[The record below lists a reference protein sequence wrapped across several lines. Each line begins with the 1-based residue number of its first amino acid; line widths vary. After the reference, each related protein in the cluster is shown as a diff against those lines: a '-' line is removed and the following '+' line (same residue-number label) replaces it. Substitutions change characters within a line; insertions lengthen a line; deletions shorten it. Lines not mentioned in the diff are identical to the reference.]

1 MTNNHGRP
9 SGGPYDVPNSA
20 PNNAPANVSR
30 VQQRALI
37 VGIAFTL
44 LLLVGFVLDR
54 NQFFQSYLFAFSFW
68 AGISV
73 GALALLM
80 LQHMTGGGWGFVIRR
95 VLEAATRTLPLMLIL
110 FVPIVL
116 GAHRIYE
123 WTDAHEIAEHPVL
136 QEKSKYLNLPFF
148 TVRAAIYFAVWLALA
163 YFLNRWSLLQDRTA
177 DRKYGKNMRVLSGP
191 GMVLFVF
198 TVSFASIDWFMSL
211 DWEWSSTI
219 YGFIFVAAWGLSA
232 LAFTIA
238 VMAAL
243 SRHEPMSNVVG
254 QYHFHDLGKLLL
266 AFVMLW
272 SYFAFSQFLIIW
284 SGNLPE
290 EIRWYLPR
298 IHGAWGAIAL
308 AVIVLHFAFPF
319 LFLLSRSLKRNA
331 GKLVIVAVLIL
342 LMRLI
347 DLLWMIVPNF
357 THKYPIG
364 WVGVAMYVAA
374 PIAIGGLWLA
384 WFANALTKRALFP
397 INDPL
402 YETVLEQKHAHA
414 GH

>member
-1 MTNNHGRP
+1 MTI
-9 SGGPYDVPNSA
+9 GPY
-20 PNNAPANVSR
+20 NAPPNVNR
-30 VQQRALI
+30 VQQGALI
-37 VGIAFTL
+37 VGAVFTVL
-44 LLLVGFVLDR
+44 FVIGFFVNRD
-54 NQFFQSYLFAFSFW
+54 QFFQSYLFAFSFW
-68 AGISV
+68 AGISI
-73 GALALLM
+73 GSLALLM
-80 LQHMTGGGWGFVIRR
+80 LQHLTGGGWGLVIRR
-95 VLEAATRTLPLMLIL
+95 VLEAATRTLPLVLIL

-116 GAHRIYE
+116 GAHRLYR
-123 WTDAHEIAEHPVL
+123 WSDAHEVAEHPVL
-136 QEKSKYLNLPFF
+136 KEKSKYLNLPFF
-148 TVRAAIYFAVWLALA
+148 TVRAAIYFAIWLALA

-177 DRKYGKNMRVLSGP
+177 DRKYTKNMRVLSGP

-219 YGFIFVAAWGLSA
+219 YGFIFVAAWALSA

-238 VMAAL
+238 AMAAL
-243 SRHEPMSNVVG
+243 SKHEPMNNVVA
-254 QYHFHDLGKLLL
+254 QLHFHDLGKLLL
-266 AFVMLW
+266 ALVMLW

-308 AVIVLHFAFPF
+308 AVVVLHFAFPF
-319 LFLLSRSLKRNA
+319 LFLLSRSLKRHA
-331 GKLVIVAVLIL
+331 GKLVIVAGLIL
-342 LMRLI
+342 VMRLI
-347 DLLWMIVPNF
+347 DLFWMIEPNF
-357 THKYPIG
+357 TGAVFHFS
-364 WVGVAMYVAA
+364 WMDLVAPVSM
-374 PIAIGGLWLA
+374 GGLWLGI
-384 WFANALTKRALFP
+384 FARALTQRPLIP

>member
-1 MTNNHGRP
+1 MTT
-9 SGGPYDVPNSA
+9 GPY
-20 PNNAPANVSR
+20 NAPANVSR
-30 VQQRALI
+30 FERSALI
-37 VGIAFTL
+37 VGVIFTL
-44 LLLVGFVLDR
+44 LLVVGFVINRD
-54 NQFFQSYLFAFSFW
+54 QFFHSYVFAFSFW

-73 GALALLM
+73 GSLALLM
-80 LQHMTGGGWGFVIRR
+80 LQHLTGGGWGLVIRR
-95 VLEAATRTLPLMLIL
+95 VLEAATRTLPLVLVL

-116 GAHRIYE
+116 GAQRIYK
-123 WTDAHEIAEHPVL
+123 WTDANEIAEHPVL
-136 QEKSKYLNLPFF
+136 QEKSKYLNLSFF
-148 TVRAAIYFAVWLALA
+148 TVRAAIYFAIWLALA

-177 DRKYGKNMRVLSGP
+177 DRKYTKNMRVLSGP

-198 TVSFASIDWFMSL
+198 TVTFASIDWFMSL
-211 DWEWSSTI
+211 SWEWSSTI

-238 VMAAL
+238 AMAAL
-243 SRHEPMSNVVG
+243 SKHEPMNNVVA
-254 QYHFHDLGKLLL
+254 QLHFHDLGKLLL

-290 EIRWYLPR
+290 EISWYIPR

-319 LFLLSRSLKRNA
+319 LFLLSRSFKRHA

-342 LMRLI
+342 VMRLI
-347 DLLWMIVPNF
+347 DLFWMIAPNF
-357 THKYPIG
+357 PPAGFHVS
-364 WVGVAMYVAA
+364 WMDLVA
-374 PIAIGGLWLA
+374 PIALGGLWLGM
-384 WFANALTKRALFP
+384 FARALTRRALIP
-397 INDPL
+397 INDPT